1 MADDKTII
9 ADPGSSI
16 FNPPK
21 KSAACLVQYSGT
33 NLGKRYIL
41 DQKEMTVGRAPTVDI
56 VVNEQSVSRTHAQCL
71 LQGEEVY
78 VADLGSSN
86 GTYINDK
93 KLAGKQALRD
103 GDIIRIGNIV
113 FKFFA
118 SGNVENVFHD
128 KIYRMATIDGGT
140 NTFNKKYLLEAI
152 ENEFKFARAYGRP
165 LSLIYF
171 DLDFFKKVND
181 TYGHGVG
188 DGILRDTAALVKSI
202 IRKDDIFCRYGGEEF
217 VILLPSTDAKTAYE
231 LAERIRST
239 FDQHKFEIQG
249 HVIKQTLSMGVSQ
262 LNAKMNSTESLLEDA
277 DKKLYQSKTG
287 GRNRVTI

>member
-33 NLGKRYIL
+33 NLGKRYVL
-41 DQKEMTVGRAPTVDI
+41 DQKEMVVGRAPTVEI
-56 VVNEQSVSRTHAQCL
+56 VVNEQSVSRSHAQCL
-71 LQGEEVY
+71 QQGDEIY

-86 GTYINDK
+86 GTYVNDK
-93 KLAGKQALRD
+93 KISTRQVLRD
-103 GDIIRIGNIV
+103 GDIIRLGNIV

-118 SGNVENVFHD
+118 QGNIENVFHD
-128 KIYRMATIDGGT
+128 KIYRMATIDVGT
-140 NTFNKKYLLEAI
+140 NIFNKKYLVEALET
-152 ENEFKFARAYGRP
+152 EVKFSRAYGRP
-165 LSLIYF
+165 LSIIYF

-188 DGILRDTAALVKSI
+188 DGILRDSATLVKSI
-202 IRKDDIFCRYGGEEF
+202 VRKEDIFCRYGGEEF
-217 VILLPSTDAKTAYE
+217 VILLPATDAKTAYE
-231 LAERIRST
+231 LAERIRTT
-239 FDQHKFEIQG
+239 FENHKFDIQG
-249 HVIKQTLSMGVSQ
+249 HTIKQTLSIGVSQ
-262 LNAKMNSTESLLEDA
+262 LNPKMTTPESLLEDA

>member
-33 NLGKRYIL
+33 NLGKRYVL
-41 DQKEMTVGRAPTVDI
+41 DQKEMTLGRAPTVDI

-78 VADLGSSN
+78 VSDLGSSN
-86 GTYINDK
+86 GTFINDK
-93 KLAGKQALRD
+93 KLAGKQVLRD

-118 SGNVENVFHD
+118 QGNVENVFHD

-152 ENEFKFARAYGRP
+152 ESEFKFSRAYGRP

-188 DGILRDTAALVKSI
+188 DGILRDTASLVKSVV
-202 IRKDDIFCRYGGEEF
+202 RKDDIFCRYGGEEF

-231 LAERIRST
+231 LAERIRAT
-239 FDQHKFEIQG
+239 FEQHRFEIQG

-262 LNAKMNSTESLLEDA
+262 LNAKMNSTESFLEDA
-277 DKKLYQSKTG
+277 DKKLYQSKQN

>member
-21 KSAACLVQYSGT
+21 KTAACLVQYSGT
-33 NLGKRYIL
+33 NLGKRYVL
-41 DQKEMTVGRAPTVDI
+41 DQSEMTVGRAPTVDI
-56 VVNEQSVSRTHAQCL
+56 VINEQSVSRSHAQCVL
-71 LQGEEVY
+71 AGDDVIM
-78 VADLGSSN
+78 VDLGSSN
-86 GTYINDK
+86 GTFINDK
-93 KLAGKQALRD
+93 KVVGRQNLRD
-103 GDIIRIGNIV
+103 GDIIRLGNIV

-118 SGNVENVFHD
+118 QGNVENVFHD
-128 KIYRMATIDGGT
+128 KIYRMATIDVGT
-140 NTFNKKYLLEAI
+140 NTFNKKYLVESLDS
-152 ENEFKFARAYGRP
+152 EFKFARAYARP

-181 TYGHGVG
+181 TYGHSVG
-188 DGILRDTAALVKSI
+188 DGILRETSALVKST

-231 LAERIRST
+231 LAERIRGL
-239 FDQHKFEIQG
+239 FENHKFDIQG
-249 HVIKQTLSMGVSQ
+249 NIIKQTISMGVSQ
-262 LNAKMNSTESLLEDA
+262 LIPKMQGPDSLLEDA
-277 DKKLYQSKTG
+277 DKKLYQSKTD

>member
-33 NLGKRYIL
+33 NLGKRYVL
-41 DQKEMTVGRAPTVDI
+41 DQKEMVVGRAPTVEI
-56 VVNEQSVSRTHAQCL
+56 VVNEQSVSRSHAQCL
-71 LQGEEVY
+71 QQGEEIY

-86 GTYINDK
+86 GTYVNDK
-93 KLAGKQALRD
+93 KISTRQILRD
-103 GDIIRIGNIV
+103 GDIIRLGNIV

-118 SGNVENVFHD
+118 QGNIENVFHD
-128 KIYRMATIDGGT
+128 KIYRMATIDVGT
-140 NTFNKKYLLEAI
+140 NIFNKKYLIEALET
-152 ENEFKFARAYGRP
+152 EVKFSRAYGRP
-165 LSLIYF
+165 LSVIYF

-181 TYGHGVG
+181 TYGHSVG
-188 DGILRDTAALVKSI
+188 DGILRDSSTLVKAI

-217 VILLPSTDAKTAYE
+217 VILMPATEAKTAYE
-231 LAERIRST
+231 LAERIRSSFET
-239 FDQHKFEIQG
+239 HKFEIQG
-249 HVIKQTLSMGVSQ
+249 HSIRQTLSIGVSQ
-262 LNAKMNSTESLLEDA
+262 LNPRMTTAESLLEDA
-277 DKKLYQSKTG
+277 DKKLYQSKSG

>member
-33 NLGKRYIL
+33 NLGKRYVL
-41 DQKEMTVGRAPTVDI
+41 DHSEMTVGRAPTVDI
-56 VVNEQSVSRTHAQCL
+56 VINEQSVSRSHAQCV
-71 LQGEEVY
+71 QAGEEV
-78 VADLGSSN
+78 VIVDLGSSN
-86 GTYINDK
+86 GTYVNDK
-93 KLAGKQALRD
+93 KIAGRQNLRD
-103 GDIIRIGNIV
+103 GDIIRLGNIV

-118 SGNVENVFHD
+118 QGNVENVFHD
-128 KIYRMATIDGGT
+128 KIYRMATIDVGT
-140 NTFNKKYLLEAI
+140 NTFNKKYLLEALDS
-152 ENEFKFARAYGRP
+152 EFKFARAYARP

-181 TYGHGVG
+181 TYGHSVG
-188 DGILRDTAALVKSI
+188 DGILRDTASLVKST

-231 LAERIRST
+231 LAERIRAS
-239 FDQHKFEIQG
+239 FESHKFEIQG
-249 HVIKQTLSMGVSQ
+249 HSIKQTLSMGVSQ
-262 LNAKMNSTESLLEDA
+262 LNPKMATAESLLEDA
-277 DKKLYQSKTG
+277 DKKLYQSKTD

>member
-16 FNPPK
+16 FNTPK

-33 NLGKRYIL
+33 NLGKRYVL
-41 DQKEMTVGRAPTVDI
+41 DQKEMVVGRAPTVEI
-56 VVNEQSVSRTHAQCL
+56 VVNEQSVSRSHAQCL
-71 LQGEEVY
+71 QQADEIY

-93 KLAGKQALRD
+93 KISSKQVLRD
-103 GDIIRIGNIV
+103 GDIIRLGNIV

-118 SGNVENVFHD
+118 QGNIENVFHD
-128 KIYRMATIDGGT
+128 KIYRMATIDVGT
-140 NTFNKKYLLEAI
+140 NIFNKKYLTEALES
-152 ENEFKFARAYGRP
+152 EVKFSSAYGRP

-181 TYGHGVG
+181 TYGHNVG
-188 DGILRDTAALVKSI
+188 DGVLRDSSTLVKSL
-202 IRKDDIFCRYGGEEF
+202 IRKEDIFCRYGGEEF
-217 VILLPSTDAKTAYE
+217 VILLPSTEAKTAYE
-231 LAERIRST
+231 LAERIRASFEDHV
-239 FDQHKFEIQG
+239 FDIQG
-249 HVIKQTLSMGVSQ
+249 HQIKQTLSMGVSQ
-262 LNAKMNSTESLLEDA
+262 LSARINTPESLLEDA
-277 DKKLYQSKTG
+277 DKKLYQSKTT

>member
-33 NLGKRYIL
+33 NLGKRYVL
-41 DQKEMTVGRAPTVDI
+41 DKKEMVVGRAPTVEI
-56 VVNEQSVSRTHAQCL
+56 VVNEQSVSRNHAQCVQ
-71 LQGEEVY
+71 QGDEVY

-86 GTYINDK
+86 GTYVNDK
-93 KLAGKQALRD
+93 KISMRQILRD
-103 GDIIRIGNIV
+103 GDIIRLGNVV

-118 SGNVENVFHD
+118 QGNIENVFHD
-128 KIYRMATIDGGT
+128 KIYRMATIDVGT
-140 NTFNKKYLLEAI
+140 NIFNKKYLVEALET
-152 ENEFKFARAYGRP
+152 EVKFSRAYGRP
-165 LSLIYF
+165 LSIIYF

-181 TYGHGVG
+181 TYGHSVG
-188 DGILRDTAALVKSI
+188 DGILRDAAALVKSVV
-202 IRKDDIFCRYGGEEF
+202 RKEDIFCRYGGEEF
-217 VILLPSTDAKTAYE
+217 VILLPATEAKTAYE
-231 LAERIRST
+231 LAERIRITFENHT
-239 FDQHKFEIQG
+239 FDIQG
-249 HVIKQTLSMGVSQ
+249 HSIKQTLSIGVSQ
-262 LNAKMNSTESLLEDA
+262 LNPKMATPESLLEDA